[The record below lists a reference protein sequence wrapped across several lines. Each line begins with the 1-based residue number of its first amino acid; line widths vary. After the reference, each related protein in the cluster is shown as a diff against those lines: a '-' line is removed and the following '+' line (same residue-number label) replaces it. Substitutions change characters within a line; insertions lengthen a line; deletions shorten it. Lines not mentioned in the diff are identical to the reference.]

1 MDRIDV
7 HELVGDA
14 RKVDEDLQAFRKTAM
29 LLSSRHP
36 RMIERYPDQWI
47 ALHRGRVRAH
57 GKSFD
62 AVLQEIDVKGLSR
75 DQTIVRFIHKEPRTM
90 IL

>member
-1 MDRIDV
+1 MGRIDV

-29 LLSSRHP
+29 RLSSRHP
-36 RMIERYPDQWI
+36 RMVERYPNQWI
-47 ALHRGRVRAH
+47 ALHSGQVRAY
-57 GKSFD
+57 GDSLD
-62 AVLQEIDVKGLSR
+62 VVLREIDDMGLSR
-75 DQTIVRFIHKEPRTM
+75 DQTIVRFIDKEPRTM